1 MKVKGYILGSLHLCT
16 HRTAVLSHSQKYTIL
31 TKIILKYVK
40 EYSQKFPEV
49 KCGEVWGGDGS
60 FVSIKKISSGHR
72 NNEILKTFCSS
83 LEKVNISRYI
93 FVAYSIYI

>member
-49 KCGEVWGGDGS
+49 KCVEVWGGDGS
-60 FVSIKKISSGHR
+60 FVSIKKFHQAT
-72 NNEILKTFCSS
+72 EIMKFW
-83 LEKVNISRYI
+83 NP
-93 FVAYSIYI
+93 FVLL